1 MAKNSKRAQA
11 VEIMNANK
19 DKSMSDVV
27 TMIAKA
33 IDVSEP
39 NARSYY
45 RWIVANGLAE
55 GKVETKAKTKAEKP
69 AKVAKEPKAKVEKP
83 AKDKTKKF
91 TGKIKVKAETKVES
105 KNLSDDEV
113 AKIKAANLK
122 KMKEVTAKNKY
133 LPGQMARPYESDG
146 DGPVRTTA
154 QAKVW
159 IKAEEKRID
168 EEMRERD
175 YPKFLSKD
183 QAKLLVG

>member
-1 MAKNSKRAQA
+1 MAKVTKTQITIDTMKA
-11 VEIMNANK
+11 NADKPMSEVVLLIAEANNVTVQIARGAYRWVVNK
-19 DKSMSDVV
+19 GLAPGKIESGR
-27 TMIAKA
+27 TAKA
-33 IDVSEP
+33 
-39 NARSYY
+39 
-45 RWIVANGLAE
+45 
-55 GKVETKAKTKAEKP
+55 K
-69 AKVAKEPKAKVEKP
+69 KEPKAKV

-91 TGKIKVKAETKVES
+91 TGKIKVKAEPKVES

-122 KMKEVTAKNKY
+122 KMKEITAKQKY
-133 LPGQMARPYESDG
+133 LPGQMAKPQQGNG
-146 DGPVRTTA
+146 DGPVRTRA
-154 QAKVW
+154 DAAKW

>member
-1 MAKNSKRAQA
+1 MAKVTKTSVVIQ
-11 VEIMNANK
+11 IMTDNK
-19 DKSMSDVV
+19 DKPMSEVV
-27 TMIAKA
+27 SLIEAGLPCREGYGKVWYRWAIKEGVAPGKIESGRTAKA
-33 IDVSEP
+33 
-39 NARSYY
+39 
-45 RWIVANGLAE
+45 
-55 GKVETKAKTKAEKP
+55 K
-69 AKVAKEPKAKVEKP
+69 KEPKAKV

-91 TGKIKVKAETKVES
+91 TGKIKVKAEPKVES

-122 KMKEVTAKNKY
+122 KMKEITAKQKY
-133 LPGQMARPYESDG
+133 LPGQVAKPQQGNG
-146 DGPVRTTA
+146 DGPVRTRA
-154 QAKVW
+154 DAAKW